1 MHKREQIKHTKLTE
15 DISENCFKNNSKE
28 YSLKNFSKKKFNR
41 I

>member
-1 MHKREQIKHTKLTE
+1 MHKREQIKDTKLTQG
-15 DISENCFKNNSKE
+15 ISENRFKNNSKE